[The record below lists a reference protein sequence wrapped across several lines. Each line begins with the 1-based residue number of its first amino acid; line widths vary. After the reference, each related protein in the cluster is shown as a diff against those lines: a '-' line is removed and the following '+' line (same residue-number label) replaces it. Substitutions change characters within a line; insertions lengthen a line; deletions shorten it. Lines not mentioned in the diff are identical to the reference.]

1 MVSAAQPKPTEFD
14 AADALRLPPYSE
26 EAEQSVLGGLMLD
39 NSTWDH
45 IADIIR
51 EEDFYRQD
59 HRLVFRAINELADRN
74 DPFDV
79 HNRAHEAVADG
90 IAAGH
95 QARPCRRAH
104 WTDIEAVQLD
114 TLAGESVDVGSLDL
128 LAVER
133 DVRPAEVIGDDDD
146 NVRLLGGEEHRP
158 CRQQKPHRPIEDG
171 DQYPD
176 SLRRIAVWLH

>member
-1 MVSAAQPKPTEFD
+1 MTDLRSVVFHYRLQTYSMVSAAQPKPTEFD

-79 HNRAHEAVADG
+79 VTLSEVLDKNGKLDD
-90 IAAGH
+90 AGG
-95 QARPCRRAH
+95 
-104 WTDIEAVQLD
+104 
-114 TLAGESVDVGSLDL
+114 LAF
-128 LAVER
+128 
-133 DVRPAEVIGDDDD
+133 
-146 NVRLLGGEEHRP
+146 LGGLVRDTP
-158 CRQQKPHRPIEDG
+158 SAANI
-171 DQYPD
+171 
-176 SLRRIAVWLH
+176 